1 MSLDPEE
8 KEPFAFWLVRQFLE
22 PDDDTSKES
31 DGLSDG
37 ELYSNFAFIV
47 IALAILALTVG
58 PFSLL
63 R

>member
-1 MSLDPEE
+1 MQKQPEE

-22 PDDDTSKES
+22 PDEQSPDPA
-31 DGLSDG
+31 DGLTDR
-37 ELYSNFAFIV
+37 ELYSTFAFIV
-47 IALAILALTVG
+47 ITLAIFALTIG